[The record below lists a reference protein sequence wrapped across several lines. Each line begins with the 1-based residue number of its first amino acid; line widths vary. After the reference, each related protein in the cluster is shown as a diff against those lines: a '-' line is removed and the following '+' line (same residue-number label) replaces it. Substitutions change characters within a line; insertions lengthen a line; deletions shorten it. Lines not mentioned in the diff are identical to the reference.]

1 MAVVSSMA
9 VPRLMTAIIT
19 PFDDNLQ
26 VNYSKAKE
34 LAEYLCD
41 NGSEG
46 LVVCGTTG
54 ESPVLNHE
62 EKLGL
67 YEAVKQKVGHR
78 VPVWAGTGSNDT
90 AATIELSRKAE
101 KVGVDG
107 IMLVTPYYYKPTQEG
122 LYQHF
127 KAIADS
133 VSLPVMVYN
142 VPGRTSANLLPETV
156 ARLAKVENITAVKE
170 ACGSTDQVSL
180 LTTLV
185 PDDFLIYCGDDSM
198 TLPMM
203 ALGAV
208 GVVSIA
214 SHLVGNDIKA
224 MIEAFVRG
232 DIAEAIRLHRY
243 LFPIFRGLFV
253 TTNPI
258 PLKEALNM
266 MGQQVGG
273 LRLPLCGA
281 EEKDRVAIRQMLI
294 DYKLVV

>member
-1 MAVVSSMA
+1 MAA
-9 VPRLMTAIIT
+9 PRLMTAIIT
-19 PFDDNLQ
+19 PFDDDLQ
-26 VNYSKAKE
+26 VNYSKAEE

-41 NGSEG
+41 NGTEG

-54 ESPVLNHE
+54 ESPVLSHE
-62 EKLGL
+62 EKVGL
-67 YEAVKQKVGHR
+67 YEAVKRKVGHR
-78 VPVWAGTGSNDT
+78 VPVWAGTGSNNT

-101 KVGVDG
+101 KVGADG
-107 IMLVTPYYYKPTQEG
+107 IMLVTPYYNKPTQEG

-127 KAIADS
+127 KAIAES
-133 VSLPVMVYN
+133 VSVPVMVYN

-156 ARLAKVENITAVKE
+156 ARLAEIDNIVAVKE
-170 ACGSTDQVSL
+170 ASGSIDQVSL

-185 PDDFLIYCGDDSM
+185 PEDFLIYCGDDSM

-214 SHLVGNDIKA
+214 SHLVGNEIKA
-224 MIEAFVRG
+224 MIDAFVGG
-232 DIAEAIRLHRY
+232 DMAGAVKLHRY
-243 LFPIFRGLFV
+243 LFPMFRGLFV

-266 MGQQVGG
+266 LGKQVGG

-281 EEKDRVAIRQMLI
+281 DEKDRAAIKKLLA
-294 DYKLVV
+294 DYKLLA

>member
-1 MAVVSSMA
+1 MS

-26 VNYSKAKE
+26 VNYSKAEE
-34 LAEYLCD
+34 LAEYLVD

-54 ESPVLNHE
+54 ESPVLSHE

-67 YEAVKQKVGHR
+67 FEAIKRKVGHR

-90 AATIELSRKAE
+90 AASIELSRKAE

-107 IMLVTPYYYKPTQEG
+107 VMLVTPYYNKPTQEG

-127 KAIADS
+127 KAVAGS

-156 ARLAKVENITAVKE
+156 ARLARIENITAVKE
-170 ACGSTDQVSL
+170 ACGNTDQVSQ

-198 TLPMM
+198 TLPLM

-214 SHLVGNDIKA
+214 SHLVGNEIKA
-224 MIEAFVRG
+224 MIDAFVNG
-232 DIAEAIRLHRY
+232 DLAGAIKLHRQ
-243 LFPIFRGLFV
+243 LFPIFKGLFV

-266 MGQQVGG
+266 MNKEVGG

-281 EEKDRVAIRQMLI
+281 DEKDRAAIRQMLI
-294 DYKLVV
+294 DYKLLA

>member
-1 MAVVSSMA
+1 MA

-19 PFDDNLQ
+19 PFDENLQ
-26 VNYSKAKE
+26 VNYSKAEE

-54 ESPVLNHE
+54 ESPVLSHE

-67 YEAVKQKVGHR
+67 YEAVKKKVGHR
-78 VPVWAGTGSNDT
+78 VPVWAGTGSNNT
-90 AATIELSRKAE
+90 AASIELSRNAE

-107 IMLVTPYYYKPTQEG
+107 IMLVAPYYNKPTQEG
-122 LYQHF
+122 MYQHF

-133 VSLPVMVYN
+133 VSVPVMVYN

-156 ARLAKVENITAVKE
+156 ARLAKIENITAVKE
-170 ACGSTDQVSL
+170 ASGSTDQVSL

-198 TLPMM
+198 TLPLM

-214 SHLVGNDIKA
+214 SHLVGNEIKG
-224 MIEAFVRG
+224 MIDAFVRG
-232 DIAEAIRLHRY
+232 DMAEALRLHRY
-243 LFPIFRGLFV
+243 LFPIFRGLFI

-266 MGQQVGG
+266 IGKQVGG
-273 LRLPLCGA
+273 LRPPLCGA
-281 EEKDRVAIRQMLI
+281 EENDRTAIRQMLM
-294 DYKLVV
+294 DYKLLA